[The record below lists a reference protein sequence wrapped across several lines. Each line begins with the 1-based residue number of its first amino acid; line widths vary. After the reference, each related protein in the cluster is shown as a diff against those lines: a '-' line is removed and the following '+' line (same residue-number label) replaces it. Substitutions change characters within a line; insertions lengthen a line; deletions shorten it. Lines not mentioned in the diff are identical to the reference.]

1 MIKYGAFN
9 CQVEGGPT
17 MNPKR
22 RIKAR
27 DIVGDIRGGM
37 NVSDLMVKYQLTI
50 KSLRTAFHQL
60 VEGSAMSKEELSKL
74 KSLHDNTV
82 KGLRHFPRFP
92 MKSPIKIFDGGDPF
106 KGGVVKDISEKG
118 VCVQGIEARVGEV
131 KNFIIRL
138 GSLGAESTI
147 VFQARCRWVK
157 KSETSGKTILA
168 GFEITDIST
177 LDSGV
182 FARFISA

>member
-1 MIKYGAFN
+1 
-9 CQVEGGPT
+9 

-22 RIKAR
+22 RIRAS
-27 DIVGDIRGGM
+27 DIANDMRAGM
-37 NVSDLMVKYQLTI
+37 NISDLMAKYRLTI
-50 KSLRTAFHQL
+50 KGLRTAFQQL
-60 VEGSAMSKEELSKL
+60 VQGRAISKDELNNL
-74 KSLHDNTV
+74 QSLHDISV
-82 KGLRHFPRFP
+82 KGLRQFPRYPTKF
-92 MKSPIKIFDGGDPF
+92 PIKIFDGGDPF

-118 VCVQGIEARVGEV
+118 VCVKGIEAQLGEV

-138 GSLGAESTI
+138 GTLGAGSTI
-147 VFQARCRWVK
+147 VFEARCRWVK
-157 KSETSGKTILA
+157 KGMTSGKTELA